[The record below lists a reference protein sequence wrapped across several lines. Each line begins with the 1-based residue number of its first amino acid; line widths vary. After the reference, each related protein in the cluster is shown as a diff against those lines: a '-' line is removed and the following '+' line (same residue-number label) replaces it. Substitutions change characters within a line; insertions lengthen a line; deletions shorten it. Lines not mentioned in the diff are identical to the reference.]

1 MHIKAKKVSKI
12 YLRCI
17 HHTDV
22 PNIAIAEAEENVN
35 DNENNITLKDNTRH
49 TPTLWANVAQ
59 KKKRNKSDP
68 KERH

>member
-1 MHIKAKKVSKI
+1 MHNKGIRFCNA
-12 YLRCI
+12 YLRSI

-22 PNIAIAEAEENVN
+22 ANIAIAEAEENVN